1 MLLAKCL
8 AAAPSKWQQNYVELV
23 RSPMGEY
30 IQTAEGEKLLQKL
43 LKSRVAEPA
52 AWRSQSRQ
60 LVILDEA
67 ACSQVIQSCRGH
79 CTEPVWILQ
88 LHVCFQTQ
96 ADMVAITTR
105 RFPSW
110 LWHYPPWQ

>member
-8 AAAPSKWQQNYVELV
+8 AAGPSNWQQNYVQLV

-30 IQTAEGEKLLQKL
+30 IQTTEGEKLLQKL
-43 LKSRVAEPA
+43 LESHVAEPA

-79 CTEPVWILQ
+79 CQQPVL
-88 LHVCFQTQ
+88 
-96 ADMVAITTR
+96 
-105 RFPSW
+105 
-110 LWHYPPWQ
+110 